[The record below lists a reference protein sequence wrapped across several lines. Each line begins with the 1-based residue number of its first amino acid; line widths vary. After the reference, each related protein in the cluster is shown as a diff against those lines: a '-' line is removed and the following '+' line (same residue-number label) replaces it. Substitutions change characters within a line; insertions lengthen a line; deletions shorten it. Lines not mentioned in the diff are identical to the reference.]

1 MSSQK
6 GGGRCGICK
15 EPGHNRRT
23 CPKGDTK
30 TKPKPKTKR
39 KVRVKKKV
47 KADVKKPAV
56 VVEKTVEKSVKKPC
70 ASNPCPNRDN
80 IIENFKT
87 MIHVADMKGGKTAI
101 FKKRVYNRI
110 IEVVSSCEVEIE
122 DIEMATELFK
132 QAGFKNPK
140 KSLDKVREIL
150 NTGELEEVK
159 RARAKPE
166 WATTMAIRELTRVYA
181 IGPKNAAALYEKHGI
196 KTVAELQAAV
206 ADNPSIVNDKQM
218 LGVKYHNDLEQR
230 IPRAEIDKFNKIC
243 EQIVKRMNE
252 GITEP
257 HFEFSIN
264 GSYRRGNKTSG
275 DIDLLLKTLPGMRK
289 GDGLKLIVDALR
301 KEGYIVET
309 LALGKKKFMG
319 VVNHYDKENG
329 VHRHLDIIETTP
341 AEWPFARL
349 YFTGSGGFNVKMRKH
364 AMDLGYTM
372 NEYSI
377 KRIVGK
383 SAKALTAAEITE
395 VIGKPQF
402 ETERDIFDFLKY
414 EYKEPAERRGFTIS
428 KMKH

>member
-1 MSSQK
+1 
-6 GGGRCGICK
+6 
-15 EPGHNRRT
+15 
-23 CPKGDTK
+23 
-30 TKPKPKTKR
+30 
-39 KVRVKKKV
+39 
-47 KADVKKPAV
+47 
-56 VVEKTVEKSVKKPC
+56 
-70 ASNPCPNRDN
+70 
-80 IIENFKT
+80 
-87 MIHVADMKGGKTAI
+87 
-101 FKKRVYNRI
+101 
-110 IEVVSSCEVEIE
+110 
-122 DIEMATELFK
+122 
-132 QAGFKNPK
+132 
-140 KSLDKVREIL
+140 
-150 NTGELEEVK
+150 
-159 RARAKPE
+159 
-166 WATTMAIRELTRVYA
+166 
-181 IGPKNAAALYEKHGI
+181 
-196 KTVAELQAAV
+196 
-206 ADNPSIVNDKQM
+206 
-218 LGVKYHNDLEQR
+218 
-230 IPRAEIDKFNKIC
+230 
-243 EQIVKRMNE
+243 MNE

-289 GDGLKLIVDALR
+289 GDGLKLIVDALS

-395 VIGKPQF
+395 AIGKPQF

>member
-1 MSSQK
+1 MFNQT
-6 GGGRCGICK
+6 GGIRCGICK

-23 CPKGDTK
+23 CPKADTK
-30 TKPKPKTKR
+30 PKQKPKPKTKR

-47 KADVKKPAV
+47 KTVVKKSIVA
-56 VVEKTVEKSVKKPC
+56 EKNAKKPC

-80 IIENFKT
+80 IIHNFKT

-110 IEVVSSCEVEIE
+110 IEVVSSCEVEID

-150 NTGELEEVK
+150 DTGELGEVK

-166 WATTMAIRELTRVYA
+166 WAATMAIRELTKVYA
-181 IGPKNAAALYEKHGI
+181 IGPKNAATLYEKYDI
-196 KTVAELQAAV
+196 KTIPELKTAV
-206 ADNPSIVNDKQM
+206 EKSSSILNDKQL
-218 LGVKYHNDLEQR
+218 LGVKYHDDLQQR
-230 IPRAEIDKFNKIC
+230 IPRVEIDKFNKIC
-243 EQIVKRMNE
+243 EKILERMNE
-252 GITEP
+252 GINVP

-289 GDGLKLIVDALR
+289 GDGLKLIVDALK

-377 KRIVGK
+377 KRIEGK
-383 SAKALTAAEITE
+383 SARALTTAEITE

-414 EYKEPAERRGFTIS
+414 EYKEPADRRGFTIS